1 MLANFYQEEKNRENH
16 EDKSKKKKNKKEFH
30 MSSERDIMI
39 MNAFEHKKMKVA
51 AQKYEIST

>member
-1 MLANFYQEEKNRENH
+1 
-16 EDKSKKKKNKKEFH
+16 